1 MFINWCQSIN
11 FISHHSCLTFFYK
24 IHNNSGV
31 DGGAS
36 CASGGG
42 GVCTCVY
49 EVGVKLMSVSSV
61 F

>member
-11 FISHHSCLTFFYK
+11 FISHNSHLTFFYK
-24 IHNNSGV
+24 TYNNSGV

-36 CASGGG
+36 GGGG
-42 GVCTCVY
+42 GVCACVY
-49 EVGVKLMSVSSV
+49 EVGVKLTSVSSV